1 MTPFGRTL
9 SFATISNT
17 DKIPGIRTDG
27 IPYVYAGGS
36 DGSIR
41 GGFVPTLLSCK
52 EPGEDGFGYL
62 QVLSATPRQVYDSS
76 ERGQV
81 TVSMG
86 FNLKMQPMHFAPS
99 ENHAQVVEGGG
110 DDTGNIK
117 QERRSS
123 QLASDSE
130 VDGDEEEDDDDTD
143 DAETKRSIRKP
154 KSTRGKADKPN
165 PVLAQARKE
174 VWYDSRVMVT
184 VVDTLPAK
192 CPDGGHVVVCGLQC
206 GLVLLLPPHSLIEL
220 YDIPPRSAEVAPT
233 KKPQRATASA
243 VASASASVA
252 ARKKQRSGSKR
263 KRIGKD
269 SDIEDSD
276 SASWDGDDDDDSE
289 D

>member
-1 MTPFGRTL
+1 L
-9 SFATISNT
+9 SFATISDT

-62 QVLSATPRQVYDSS
+62 QVLSAAPRQVYDSS

-99 ENHAQVVEGGG
+99 ENQAQVVEGGG
-110 DDTGNIK
+110 GDTGNIK
-117 QERRSS
+117 QERRLSP
-123 QLASDSE
+123 LASDSE
-130 VDGDEEEDDDDTD
+130 VDGDVEDDDDTD
-143 DAETKRSIRKP
+143 DVETKKSTRKP
-154 KSTRGKADKPN
+154 KNTRGKADKPN
-165 PVLAQARKE
+165 PALAQARKE
-174 VWYDSRVMVT
+174 VWYDSRVMIT

-233 KKPQRATASA
+233 KKPQRAVAAAAASA
-243 VASASASVA
+243 VASASASA
-252 ARKKQRSGSKR
+252 SKKQRSGSKR
-263 KRIGKD
+263 KRYGKD

-276 SASWDGDDDDDSE
+276 SASWDSDDDDDDSE